1 MEPIT
6 SVSAAV
12 VQICRDHVADLPSK
26 LENSDLLSYVQCLQ
40 ERLPLDE

>member
-12 VQICRDHVADLPSK
+12 VQICLDHMADLPSELK
-26 LENSDLLSYVQCLQ
+26 NSDLLSYVQCLQ
-40 ERLPLDE
+40 EILPLDE